1 MPPPCYYTL
10 MQTASLDLL
19 EKTQLPPNQA
29 RAILQAMEMEIAAH
43 EVGFC
48 TRAELK
54 DAVRSFELST
64 ETLRGEIQSLRSDL
78 SFKIESLRGELTVK
92 IEALRGELKTDI
104 KGVEAKLNAVEGKL
118 MRWTLTCVL
127 SQTAV
132 MAGALYF
139 ALTHLRP

>member
-1 MPPPCYYTL
+1 

-29 RAILQAMEMEIAAH
+29 RAILQAMEMEIAARG
-43 EVGFC
+43 EPFV

-54 DAVRSFELST
+54 DALHSLEAK
-64 ETLRGEIQSLRSDL
+64 IDALRSEMNIK
-78 SFKIESLRGELTVK
+78 FES
-92 IEALRGELKTDI
+92 AQ
-104 KGVEAKLNAVEGKL
+104 ANLNAVEGKL

>member
-1 MPPPCYYTL
+1 

-29 RAILQAMEMEIAAH
+29 RAILQAMEMEITARQ
-43 EVGFC
+43 EPFV
-48 TRAELK
+48 TRSELK
-54 DAVRSFELST
+54 DAFHSLESKID
-64 ETLRGEIQSLRSDL
+64 GLRSDL

-92 IEALRGELKTDI
+92 IEALRGELKADI

-118 MRWTLTCVL
+118 MRWTLTCVF